1 MATLFSLPDYKPI
14 FVREIKALVNVL
26 KNRLL
31 SSFENIDQEASDIEN
46 KKWKEFSSGVSFDAD
61 PANLAEKAME
71 EGLEHYLLMTDLRQG
86 MINLFAT
93 TLYHLFEQQIS
104 IILNREVP
112 YCCPNWE
119 KPKQLSLDEIK
130 CQFKKFFGID
140 VAKFKSWQKLHELCL
155 VANSVKHA
163 QGNSSDKLY
172 KIRLDL
178 FINPMIENSS
188 HDPPTLNEIYNF
200 PTGFQPL
207 TGNGLYVS
215 IDDIK
220 IYRDILVSFWEELSV

>member
-1 MATLFSLPDYKPI
+1 MTL
-14 FVREIKALVNVL
+14 
-26 KNRLL
+26 
-31 SSFENIDQEASDIEN
+31 EASDIEN
-46 KKWKEFSSGVSFDAD
+46 KKWKEFSSGISFDAD
-61 PANLAEKAME
+61 PANLAEQAME
-71 EGLEHYLLMTDLRQG
+71 EGLEHYLLMANLRQG
-86 MINLFAT
+86 MINLFAI
-93 TLYHLFEQQIS
+93 TLYHVFEQQIS

-172 KIRLDL
+172 EIRQDL
-178 FINPMIENSS
+178 FINPIISEEFSLS
-188 HDPPTLNEIYNF
+188 HDPPALSEIHDSL
-200 PTGFQPL
+200 TGFYPL

-215 IDDIK
+215 INDIK
-220 IYRDILVSFWEELSV
+220 VYRDLLVCFWEELENVSGECDLAPFNESR